1 MGALAVKEA
10 TPMAGSRI
18 APLALSFGLMCAAAW
33 TYAHAGQSAAGQ
45 QPPVIRA
52 VTRLV
57 IVNAVVH
64 DKTGAPVNDLTL
76 HDFALFDDGQEEAI
90 SVFSVEAR
98 SALPPPPPKL
108 PPNVFSNQ
116 RSIEGGVPTNV
127 AAIVLDGLGTNF
139 ADIAQARNQLVKFLR
154 QIQPQ
159 DRVAVYLLAK
169 QLYLLQDFNDDP
181 SALVDAIE
189 REQHHLPFIPGPAAV
204 AAKELDAPLL
214 GWDNTASIEKRGS
227 IQEETNQALKT
238 IADHLSGLPGRKG
251 IIWLTGGSSILPFS
265 PRIEDYGL
273 VNDRIMATARILNA
287 SNVAIYPIDARGL
300 YTIPD
305 FDASRSVDPLQPT
318 PNPISRRE
326 LSPILDALRRPIEA
340 MIDYAD
346 RTGGRAFYNTN
357 NLAGAIRTALD
368 DSEVSYTLGY
378 YPSQGQWDGRFHTI
392 KVQVKREGVEARYR
406 NGYFA
411 LGGGGGVPVPDR
423 HAALASLMQSPVEAT
438 GIAVTVG
445 LRPLNLG
452 HADEFEVTIIAD
464 PQRLAFHQENGRWVG
479 SFDFV
484 ADQYSDQES
493 MTHGVEKA
501 LKTEL
506 KEKTYEKVR
515 REGLS
520 LTFPLSIQPGATEL
534 RVAACDNTSG
544 AVGSVRIPL
553 SKVSS
558 TLSPP
563 AEVAT
568 PPLRGQPSGVSRTET
583 WRMAGRVASP
593 SNEPLA
599 GVSVQFEL
607 ANGSLLG
614 PVVETNPQGLFE
626 ALVPIPVGEA
636 VNGIPVGSPVEL
648 RVIASRSGYKPA
660 REDVQPS
667 ADSAP
672 RLDLVL
678 QDNGRRAALL
688 TPEALINA
696 VSRQLV
702 PPGSLAPLVND
713 IYRQGAEEL
722 LRRHQTLG
730 AIPLL
735 RNALD
740 LDPSC
745 AGCKFLLGL
754 AHFDA
759 GDWEDAR
766 ARLTEAA
773 GLNNSAGSG
782 NKRPGPLVSLAVL
795 DMWQGDWDS
804 ADRLL
809 KMALQ
814 ASPGDGLAL
823 QEAGRLAMS
832 RQDWVGAETTL
843 RDAVHKG
850 APPEVRLLL
859 ARLDLDQGDV
869 KGAKNEYQQYLSK
882 LPPTRLRGGGINPQ
896 ARPVEHSPAALEIR
910 AELRDRTELNS
921 YGKTQ
926 TMVTRPLAELLA
938 EIPELKGIEPAPSQE
953 PLASLLHN
961 AGNKVEKYVSEVP
974 NTLSDESLHQ
984 ERLDEKGQ
992 VEASRERRY
1001 GYLLLVHAGHL
1012 PSTEEYRTNPSGK
1025 EVREEPG
1032 EGFSATRGF
1041 AVLLMMFHP
1050 AFQPETDFRLLGRQ
1064 SIAGHETQVV
1074 AFAQRPKESHFV
1086 MHFWIGRSS
1095 FPCLHQGIAWVDTQT
1110 FQIVWLRSDLL
1121 RPLEQV
1127 GVKRVTASIQF
1138 AETRVEGAPAAFWLP
1153 QRVSVFIQYNNQF
1166 YRNEHTYSH
1175 FRLFASESRIGAV
1188 AATPQ

>member
-1 MGALAVKEA
+1 
-10 TPMAGSRI
+10 
-18 APLALSFGLMCAAAW
+18 MCAPAW
-33 TYAHAGQSAAGQ
+33 TYAHAGQSAAGE

-52 VTRLV
+52 ATRLV

-76 HDFALFDDGQEEAI
+76 NDFALFDDGQEETI
-90 SVFSVEAR
+90 SVFSVEVR
-98 SALPPPPPKL
+98 SALPPPPPRL

-159 DRVAVYLLAK
+159 DRVAVYLLGK

-181 SALVDAIE
+181 SALVEAIE
-189 REQHHLPFIPGPAAV
+189 REQHHLPIIPGPAAV
-204 AAKELDAPLL
+204 AAKELDAPVL
-214 GWDNTASIEKRGS
+214 GWDNTAGKENSRS
-227 IQEETNQALKT
+227 IQDETNQAKEIWRSTQDETNQALKT
-238 IADHLSGLPGRKG
+238 IADHLSGLPGRKS
-251 IIWLTGGSSILPFS
+251 IIWLTGGSSLPFS

-273 VNDRIMATARILNA
+273 VNDRIMATARILND

-300 YTIPD
+300 YTNPI
-305 FDASRSVDPLQPT
+305 FDASQSLDPLQPT
-318 PNPISRRE
+318 PSFISRIAM
-326 LSPILDALRRPIEA
+326 LPILGALRGPIEA

-346 RTGGRAFYNTN
+346 WTGGRAFYNTN

-392 KVQVKREGVEARYR
+392 KVQVKRKGVEARYR
-406 NGYFA
+406 NGYSA
-411 LGGGGGVPVPDR
+411 RGGGGGVPVPDR
-423 HAALASLMQSPVEAT
+423 HAALASLMQNPVEAT

-445 LRPLNLG
+445 LRPLNPV

-464 PQRLAFHQENGRWVG
+464 PQRLTFHQENGRWVG

-484 ADQYSDQES
+484 AGQYSDQES
-493 MTHGVEKA
+493 MVRGVDKA

-520 LTFPLSIQPGATEL
+520 LTFPLSIEPGATEL

-568 PPLRGQPSGVSRTET
+568 RPLRGQPSGMSRTET

-607 ANGSLLG
+607 ANGNLLG
-614 PVVETNPQGLFE
+614 PVVETNPEGLFE

-636 VNGIPVGSPVEL
+636 VNGIPVGSPLEL
-648 RVIASRSGYKPA
+648 RVIASKSGYKPA
-660 REDVQPS
+660 REDVEPS

-672 RLDLVL
+672 RFDLVL

-702 PPGSLAPLVND
+702 PPGSPAPLVND

-745 AGCKFLLGL
+745 SGCKFLLGL

-759 GDWEDAR
+759 GDWEEAR
-766 ARLTEAA
+766 AHLTEAA

-782 NKRPGPLVSLAVL
+782 NKLPGPLVSLAVL
-795 DMWQGDWDS
+795 DMWQGDWES
-804 ADRLL
+804 AERLV
-809 KMALQ
+809 KMALE

-850 APPEVRLLL
+850 APPEVHLLL
-859 ARLDLDQGDV
+859 ARLDLDQDDV

-896 ARPVEHSPAALEIR
+896 ARAVEHSPAALEIR
-910 AELRDRTELNS
+910 DELRDRTQLNS
-921 YGKTQ
+921 YGKTK
-926 TMVTRPLAELLA
+926 TMVTRPLAELLS
-938 EIPELKGIEPAPSQE
+938 EIPELKRIEPAPNQE

-961 AGNKVEKYVSEVP
+961 VGNNVEKYVSEVP
-974 NTLSDESLHQ
+974 NTFSDESLHE
-984 ERLDEKGQ
+984 ERLGEKGQ
-992 VEASRERRY
+992 IEASRERSY

-1050 AFQPETDFRLLGRQ
+1050 AYQPETDFRLLGRQ

-1086 MHFWIGRSS
+1086 MHLWIGRSS

-1121 RPLEQV
+1121 RPLDQV
-1127 GVKRVTASIQF
+1127 GLKRVTASIQF
-1138 AETRVEGAPAAFWLP
+1138 AETRVEGAPATFWLP
-1153 QRVSVFIQYNNQF
+1153 QRVTVFIQYNNRF

-1175 FRLFASESRIGAV
+1175 FRLFASETRIGAV
-1188 AATPQ
+1188 VATPQ